1 MILDTII
8 ASTKIRVEKA
18 KETLSPAELVK
29 KLEREDLKDAE
40 FKSGLVSLSGVSI
53 IAEIKKASPSKG
65 LIRADFDY
73 MKIAEEY
80 SQCGVQALS
89 VLTEPEFFKG
99 DIKFVSDI
107 KSKFNVPV
115 LRKDFI
121 VDEYQIY
128 EAKLCGADAILLIMA
143 ALTDA
148 EYKKFHALA
157 KELKLD
163 VLVETH
169 NEEEVKRAVEYGEI
183 IGVNNRNLYTFEE
196 DITTCERLLPLIPG
210 NKVRV
215 AESAVRSHKDFEYL
229 ESLKFDAALIGEA
242 FMREENI
249 KAAVD
254 RLRYGN

>member
-8 ASTKIRVEKA
+8 ASTKKRVEKA
-18 KETLSPAELVK
+18 KETLSPSALIK
-29 KLEREDLKDAE
+29 KLEKTELSPPRFKD
-40 FKSGLVSLSGVSI
+40 GLVSLDGVSI

-65 LIRADFDY
+65 LIRADFSH

-80 SQCGVQALS
+80 SECGVQALS

-107 KSKFNVPV
+107 KSKFSVPV
-115 LRKDFI
+115 LRKDFT

-128 EAKLCGADAILLIMA
+128 ESKLYGADAILLIMA

-157 KELKLD
+157 KELRLD

-196 DITTCERLLPLIPG
+196 DITTCEKLLPLIPES
-210 NKVRV
+210 KTAV

-229 ESLKFDAALIGEA
+229 ESLGFDAALIGEA
-242 FMREENI
+242 FMREKNI